1 MVCGVV
7 GGVGD
12 DGVRECV
19 LPVYGGFNVCGG
31 SVYGV
36 VNIVQSVISFRSCCE
51 LQFWVQGIKVIN
63 DHLYVGVVG
72 VEY

>member
-1 MVCGVV
+1 MY
-7 GGVGD
+7 GD
-12 DGVRECV
+12 
-19 LPVYGGFNVCGG
+19 
-31 SVYGV
+31 

-63 DHLYVGVVG
+63 DHLYVVVVG